1 MTYKNDSRPAPAMR
15 TLITVLSA
23 TAALAACAS
32 PWHEQVVALP
42 EETLPTS
49 GFSSLT
55 LIPTD
60 NPTFAYRALSERVPA
75 VLSAWSSDETAVR
88 DACDAREPRGN
99 GKEIPAPVLVPA
111 ANQYVLWR
119 PALADAMVEE
129 AMQSYARVTAQDARR
144 PFYADPERRNLEPA
158 WRCFRFTRFVNR
170 DDDAPALDFVGQLR
184 LGDSGDYVQVRPLRL
199 YVAPGTELRHLAI
212 GLRLESVWRQG
223 NIGKLE
229 TVFEPLLLAMRLKS
243 RVEELH
249 YFLDKYW
256 EHYPILP
263 VVPVSMDARGRIVQ
277 TAPATVTVT
286 AVEFRKPE
294 QAKEALLRSAR
305 GARDHLGAL
314 IAAALTAR

>member
-1 MTYKNDSRPAPAMR
+1 MR
-15 TLITVLSA
+15 TLILVSSA
-23 TAALAACAS
+23 TAVLAACAS

-60 NPTFAYRALSERVPA
+60 NPSFAYRALSERVPA
-75 VLSAWSSDETAVR
+75 VLSVWSTDETAVR
-88 DACDAREPRGN
+88 DTCDAREPRGN
-99 GKEIPAPVLVPA
+99 NGKESPAVVLVPS

-119 PALADAMVEE
+119 PALADAKVEE
-129 AMQSYARVTAQDARR
+129 AMQSYARVTVQDARR
-144 PFYADPERRNLEPA
+144 PFYGDPERRNLEPA

-199 YVAPGTELRHLAI
+199 YVAPGAARHLAI
-212 GLRLESVWRQG
+212 GLRLEAVWRQG
-223 NIGKLE
+223 NVGKME
-229 TVFEPLLLAMRLKS
+229 TVFEPVLLAMRLKPS
-243 RVEELH
+243 VEELH

-263 VVPVSMDARGRIVQ
+263 VVPVSMDARGRLVQ

-286 AVEFRKPE
+286 AVEFRKPDS
-294 QAKEALLRSAR
+294 AKEALLRTAR
-305 GARDHLGAL
+305 GAGDHLSAL
-314 IAAALTAR
+314 IVAALTAH